1 MNSKTKK
8 IVGIGLLTAIVVV
21 LQSLAVGI
29 KFGPFSVTFVLIP
42 IVVGA
47 ALYGWIAGA
56 WLGFIFGA
64 IVLFTDAGAFLAVSV
79 PGTIV
84 TCLLKGI
91 MAGLVAGLIYSV
103 LKKVNEYVAVL
114 VAAISAPIVNT
125 GIFLLGCR
133 LFFYETIKGWAAAAE
148 FENAGAYM
156 IFGLVGL
163 NFLVEMA
170 VNVLLSVVIVRI
182 INIGRKTLL

>member
-47 ALYGWIAGA
+47 ALYGWI
-56 WLGFIFGA
+56 GFIFGA

-182 INIGRKTLL
+182 INIGKKTLL

>member
-56 WLGFIFGA
+56 WLGFIFGM
-64 IVLFTDAGAFLAVSV
+64 IVLFTDAGAFLAVSI

-103 LKKVNEYVAVL
+103 LKKLNEYVAVL

-182 INIGRKTLL
+182 INIGKKTLL

>member
-56 WLGFIFGA
+56 WLGFIFGT
-64 IVLFTDAGAFLAVSV
+64 IVLFTDAGAFLAISV
-79 PGTIV
+79 PGTIL

-91 MAGLVAGLIYSV
+91 MAGLVAGLIYSA
-103 LKKVNEYVAVL
+103 LKKMNEYVAVL

-133 LFFYETIKGWAAAAE
+133 LFFYETIKGWAVAAE

-182 INIGRKTLL
+182 INIGKKTLL

>member
-64 IVLFTDAGAFLAVSV
+64 IVLFTDAGAFLQSAFQV
-79 PGTIV
+79 P
-84 TCLLKGI
+84 L
-91 MAGLVAGLIYSV
+91 
-103 LKKVNEYVAVL
+103 
-114 VAAISAPIVNT
+114 
-125 GIFLLGCR
+125 
-133 LFFYETIKGWAAAAE
+133 
-148 FENAGAYM
+148 
-156 IFGLVGL
+156 
-163 NFLVEMA
+163 
-170 VNVLLSVVIVRI
+170 
-182 INIGRKTLL
+182 

>member
-1 MNSKTKK
+1 M
-8 IVGIGLLTAIVVV
+8 
-21 LQSLAVGI
+21 
-29 KFGPFSVTFVLIP
+29 
-42 IVVGA
+42 
-47 ALYGWIAGA
+47 
-56 WLGFIFGA
+56 
-64 IVLFTDAGAFLAVSV
+64 
-79 PGTIV
+79 
-84 TCLLKGI
+84 
-91 MAGLVAGLIYSV
+91 AGLIYSV

-133 LFFYETIKGWAAAAE
+133 LFFYETIKGWAVAAE

-182 INIGRKTLL
+182 INIGKKTLL